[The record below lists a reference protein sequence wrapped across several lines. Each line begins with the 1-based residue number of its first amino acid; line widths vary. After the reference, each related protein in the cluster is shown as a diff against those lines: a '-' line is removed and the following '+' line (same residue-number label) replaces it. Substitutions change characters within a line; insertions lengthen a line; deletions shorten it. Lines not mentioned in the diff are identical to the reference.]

1 MEESLHRRISRI
13 AGRRGV
19 QSSRAKMNRPLPA
32 LPPGREVTRP
42 EGSHYLVERPLAGIV
57 KEEGGEPI
65 RPGRSPWE
73 IDTGRDGPVRLERPL
88 FFDLETTGFSST
100 PLFLS
105 AVIDLKEGVGRQRFA
120 RDYSEEKS
128 VIAATAEEISAAD
141 GLVTFNGK
149 SYDLPLLRNR
159 AACNGVPF
167 VFDGEHVD
175 LLHISRRAWKGRFP
189 DFRLQTLEKIFGGGP
204 RTEDIPGEEIPLF
217 YHDYVR
223 RGYDPRVHNV
233 LRHNMRDVVTLV
245 RLFLLHV
252 KGSAKRREGR

>member
-13 AGRRGV
+13 AGRRGAPV
-19 QSSRAKMNRPLPA
+19 PRAKTNGPTSA

-42 EGSHYLVERPLAGIV
+42 EGNHYLVERPLAGIV
-57 KEEGGEPI
+57 EEEGGETI
-65 RPGRSPWE
+65 LPGRSPWV
-73 IDTGRDGPVRLERPL
+73 IDTGRNDPAPLDRPL

-120 RDYSEEKS
+120 RDYSEERS
-128 VIAATAEEISAAD
+128 VIASTAEEIAAAD

-159 AACNGVPF
+159 AACNGVSF
-167 VFDGEHVD
+167 AFDGEHVD
-175 LLHISRRAWKGRFP
+175 LLHVSRRVWKGRFP
-189 DFRLQTLEKIFGGGP
+189 DFRLQTLEKMFGGGP
-204 RTEDIPGEEIPLF
+204 RTGDIPGEEIPVF

-223 RGYDPRVHNV
+223 RGYDPRIHNV

-252 KGSAKRREGR
+252 KGPAKRREGR